1 MSEYNHIVEF
11 YGNNPTMGFT
21 TFNTLSAEDKNRIK
35 RMLNNLKSFEAPD
48 MYSKIDNDV
57 YIIEHFEFDASK
69 RNRKGM
75 SGIKEENALKQRIS
89 EKTEENY
96 IIDQV
101 HYNVDKQSFQKNF
114 EGVFDHHYKKIDKY
128 IENLKNQGILC
139 DSDRVHVGFFAEN
152 IYPPLYEKWQNGEP
166 HFVGEL
172 LYFLTRQFY
181 DFIQKKERLEF
192 MFFGCI
198 YNQNP
203 QLFYIKPSDKGKNLI
218 DLEDN
223 SVVFSK
229 MNGNEFT
236 FAYSL

>member
-1 MSEYNHIVEF
+1 MEELRLGYLLSLNVEELKAKEMELENIKHKRYILIITIVCILF
-11 YGNNPTMGFT
+11 LFAMIMFVSFIYINN
-21 TFNTLSAEDKNRIK
+21 K
-35 RMLNNLKSFEAPD
+35 MLKQKS
-48 MYSKIDNDV
+48 K
-57 YIIEHFEFDASK
+57 
-69 RNRKGM
+69 
-75 SGIKEENALKQRIS
+75 ENALKQRIS

-96 IIDQV
+96 IIDQAQ
-101 HYNVDKQSFQKNF
+101 YTVDKQSYQKNF
-114 EGVFDHHYKKIDKY
+114 EGVFDHHYQKIDKY
-128 IENLKNQGILC
+128 IENLKKQGILC
-139 DSDRVHVGFFAEN
+139 DDDRVHIGFFAEN
-152 IYPPLYEKWQNGEP
+152 IYPPLYEEWRNGEP
-166 HFVGEL
+166 RFVGEL

-181 DFIQKKERLEF
+181 DFVQSKERLEF
-192 MFFGCI
+192 MLFGCI